1 MPAVILKKKPLYFSC
16 KKKLWNGTAEWEKDI
31 GIMMRNRIYWNNSN
45 NNMQKGIALATCMA
59 IVMGLLTGC
68 GKKNDLQIAASPDE
82 VQKGRYVETELSL
95 PEEWKD
101 KNISQIF
108 RSGDELHFLVAG
120 GPEGQVSLEEW
131 KLGEGDTLTEVT
143 KDWLKALPEG
153 KGLESS
159 DSFTLLQDTEGNQ
172 YLYGN
177 CYRDEESSSAHLWK
191 ETDGSALD
199 ITPQKWLEPMDMD
212 GYRFYDTPQYVTL
225 TEDELLV
232 GLSYFSLDVVLAQD
246 GSLVSSQ
253 ESDNLIDSGTLADN
267 KWVSAVGDTLY
278 LAQADE
284 QGSVNGLLQMQLD
297 GNNGAKAKGVIPFSQ
312 DSYSSA
318 YFSVLEDGTVYAA
331 DADGFFHCDAGDT
344 NWQKLLEGIDTSFSM
359 SDQWCRDIVALSDGS
374 VYAWFGSES
383 GDKIMIYRYDPDAV
397 TEVTEELTLYTV
409 EESFFLQQAAVQYHK
424 QHPEILIH
432 VDAAISMTDKY
443 SGNAD
448 YQQIYQDLN
457 TSLTSGNGPDLM
469 VMDHLK
475 LDTYA
480 SKGLLLDLQEILQPM
495 EEDGTLLSN
504 ITTAY
509 KEADGRR
516 YAVPLQFGLLLA
528 VGRDVHP
535 EEMSSMDAIAKAVSG
550 KTESYMGD
558 RTCGELVEEFYPLIV
573 DDILQ
578 NRQVNRDSLR
588 PWLEDLKKIADNCG
602 ILPSRKEGRAANIW
616 DLGSDVKLVL
626 QETDGFNQ
634 AMTPYAVAELLNAN
648 VVSVEN
654 AFYPKMVIGINSRS
668 EHVEIAKDFL
678 RFALS
683 EELQSVDTYEGF
695 PVNAKALE
703 TQAAA
708 DRSMAEA
715 YTTYDIDGSTAEFA
729 IKAYSEETANH
740 LMELC
745 KAATL
750 CLKEDTQIETSLTE
764 SLQAYLNGQASVEEA
779 MDAVEGSLKMY
790 LAE

>member
-191 ETDGSALD
+191 EADSSALD

-212 GYRFYDTPQYVTL
+212 GYRFYDTPQYVAL
-225 TEDELLV
+225 TEDGLLV

-253 ESDNLIDSGTLADN
+253 ESDSLTDSGSLSDN
-267 KWVSAVGDTLY
+267 QWVSAVGDTLY

-318 YFSVLEDGTVYAA
+318 YFSVLGDGTVYAA
-331 DADGFFHCDAGDT
+331 DADGFFRCDAGDT

-424 QHPEILIH
+424 QHPEVLIH

-509 KEADGRR
+509 QEADGRR

-528 VGRDVHP
+528 VGRDVQP

-715 YTTYDIDGSTAEFA
+715 YTTYDIDGSTVEFA
-729 IKAYSEETANH
+729 IKSYSEETANH
-740 LMELC
+740 LTELC
-745 KAATL
+745 RAATL

>member
-1 MPAVILKKKPLYFSC
+1 
-16 KKKLWNGTAEWEKDI
+16 
-31 GIMMRNRIYWNNSN
+31 
-45 NNMQKGIALATCMA
+45 MQKGIALATCMA

-120 GPEGQVSLEEW
+120 GSEGQTTLEEW

-153 KGLESS
+153 KDLENS
-159 DSFTLLQDTEGNQ
+159 DSFTLLQDAEGNQ

-191 ETDGSALD
+191 EVDGNALD

-225 TEDELLV
+225 TEDGLLV

-253 ESDNLIDSGTLADN
+253 ESDSLIDSGTLADN

-284 QGSVNGLLQMQLD
+284 QGNVNGLLQMQLD
-297 GNNGAKAKGVIPFSQ
+297 GSNGAKSKGEIPFSQ

-331 DADGFFHCDAGDT
+331 DADGFFRCDVGDT
-344 NWQKLLEGIDTSFSM
+344 NWQKLLQGIDTGFSL
-359 SDQWCRDIVALSDGS
+359 SDQWCRDIVALSDGG

-397 TEVTEELTLYTV
+397 IEVTEELTLYTV

-424 QHPEILIH
+424 QHPEVLIH

-509 KEADGRR
+509 EEADGTR

-528 VGRDVHP
+528 VGRDVQP
-535 EEMSSMDAIAKAVSG
+535 EEMSSMDAIAKTVSG
-550 KTESYMGD
+550 KTESYIGD

-626 QETDGFNQ
+626 QETDGFNE
-634 AMTPYAVAELLNAN
+634 AMMPYAVAELLNAN

-668 EHVEIAKDFL
+668 EHVETAKDFL

-708 DRSMAEA
+708 DRSKAEA
-715 YTTYDIDGSTAEFA
+715 YTTYDIDGSSVEFD
-729 IKAYSEETANH
+729 IKSYSEETANH

-745 KAATL
+745 RAATL

-764 SLQAYLNGQASVEEA
+764 SLQAYLNGQAGVEEA

>member
-212 GYRFYDTPQYVTL
+212 GYRFYDTPQYVAL
-225 TEDELLV
+225 TEDGLLV

-331 DADGFFHCDAGDT
+331 DADGFFRCDAGDT

-397 TEVTEELTLYTV
+397 IEVTEELTLYTV

-480 SKGLLLDLQEILQPM
+480 SKGLLLNLQEILQPM
-495 EEDGTLLSN
+495 EEDGSLLSN
-504 ITTAY
+504 ITKAY
-509 KEADGRR
+509 EETDGAR

-578 NRQVNRDSLR
+578 NRQVNRDTLR

-616 DLGSDVKLVL
+616 DLGSDVKLVF
-626 QETDGFNQ
+626 QETDGFNE
-634 AMTPYAVAELLNAN
+634 AMMPYAVAELLNAN
-648 VVSVEN
+648 VVSMEN

-668 EHVEIAKDFL
+668 EHVETAKDFL

-745 KAATL
+745 RAATL

-764 SLQAYLNGQASVEEA
+764 SLQAYLNGQAGVEEA

>member
-1 MPAVILKKKPLYFSC
+1 
-16 KKKLWNGTAEWEKDI
+16 
-31 GIMMRNRIYWNNSN
+31 
-45 NNMQKGIALATCMA
+45 MQKGIALATCMA

-120 GPEGQVSLEEW
+120 GSEGQTTLEEW

-153 KGLESS
+153 KDLENS
-159 DSFTLLQDTEGNQ
+159 DSFTLLQDAEGNQ

-191 ETDGSALD
+191 EVDGNALD

-225 TEDELLV
+225 TEDGLLV

-253 ESDNLIDSGTLADN
+253 ESDSLIDSGTLADN

-284 QGSVNGLLQMQLD
+284 QGNVNGLLQMQLD
-297 GNNGAKAKGVIPFSQ
+297 GSNGAKSKGEIPFSQ

-331 DADGFFHCDAGDT
+331 DADGFFRCDVGDT
-344 NWQKLLEGIDTSFSM
+344 NWQKLLQGIDTGFSL

-509 KEADGRR
+509 QEADGRR

-528 VGRDVHP
+528 VGRDVQP

-578 NRQVNRDSLR
+578 NRQVNRDTLH

-616 DLGSDVKLVL
+616 DLGSDVRLVL
-626 QETDGFNQ
+626 QETDGFNE
-634 AMTPYAVAELLNAN
+634 AMMPYAVAELLNAN
-648 VVSVEN
+648 VASMEN
-654 AFYPKMVIGINSRS
+654 AFYPKMIIGINSRS
-668 EHVEIAKDFL
+668 EHVETAKDFL

-715 YTTYDIDGSTAEFA
+715 YTTYDIDGSTVEFA
-729 IKAYSEETANH
+729 IKSYSEETANH

-745 KAATL
+745 QAATL

>member
-1 MPAVILKKKPLYFSC
+1 
-16 KKKLWNGTAEWEKDI
+16 
-31 GIMMRNRIYWNNSN
+31 
-45 NNMQKGIALATCMA
+45 MQKGIALATCMA

-120 GPEGQVSLEEW
+120 GTEGQVSLEEW
-131 KLGEGDTLTEVT
+131 MLGEGDTLTEVT

-153 KGLESS
+153 KDLENS
-159 DSFTLLQDTEGNQ
+159 DSFTLLQDAEGNQ

-191 ETDGSALD
+191 EADGNVLD
-199 ITPQKWLEPMDMD
+199 ITPQKWLEPIDMD
-212 GYRFYDTPQYVTL
+212 GYRFYDAPQYVTL
-225 TEDELLV
+225 TEDGLLV

-246 GSLVSSQ
+246 GSMVSSQ
-253 ESDNLIDSGTLADN
+253 ESDSLIDSGTLADN

-331 DADGFFHCDAGDT
+331 DADGFFRCDVGDT
-344 NWQKLLEGIDTSFSM
+344 NWQKLLQGIDTGFSL

-509 KEADGRR
+509 QEADGGR

-578 NRQVNRDSLR
+578 NRQVNRDTLH

-616 DLGSDVKLVL
+616 DLGSDVRLVL
-626 QETDGFNQ
+626 QETDGFNE
-634 AMTPYAVAELLNAN
+634 AMMPYAVADLLNAN
-648 VVSVEN
+648 VVSMEN
-654 AFYPKMVIGINSRS
+654 AFYPKMVLGINSRS
-668 EHVEIAKDFL
+668 EHVETAKDFL

-708 DRSMAEA
+708 DRSKAEA

-745 KAATL
+745 RAATL

-779 MDAVEGSLKMY
+779 MDTVEGSLKMY

>member
-1 MPAVILKKKPLYFSC
+1 
-16 KKKLWNGTAEWEKDI
+16 
-31 GIMMRNRIYWNNSN
+31 
-45 NNMQKGIALATCMA
+45 MQKGIALATCMA

-120 GPEGQVSLEEW
+120 GSEGQTTLEEW

-153 KGLESS
+153 KDLENS
-159 DSFTLLQDTEGNQ
+159 DSFTLLQDAEGNQ

-191 ETDGSALD
+191 EVDGNALD

-225 TEDELLV
+225 TEDGLLV

-246 GSLVSSQ
+246 GSMVSSQ
-253 ESDNLIDSGTLADN
+253 ESDSLIDSGTLADN

-578 NRQVNRDSLR
+578 NRQVNRDTLH

-616 DLGSDVKLVL
+616 DLGSDVRLVL
-626 QETDGFNQ
+626 QETDGFNE
-634 AMTPYAVAELLNAN
+634 AMMPYAVAELLNAN
-648 VVSVEN
+648 VVSMEN

-668 EHVEIAKDFL
+668 EHVETAKEFL

-745 KAATL
+745 RAATL

-779 MDAVEGSLKMY
+779 MDTVEGSLKMY

>member
-212 GYRFYDTPQYVTL
+212 GYRFYDTPQYVAL
-225 TEDELLV
+225 TEDGLLV

-253 ESDNLIDSGTLADN
+253 ESDSLTDSGSLSDN
-267 KWVSAVGDTLY
+267 QWVSAVGDTLY

-297 GNNGAKAKGVIPFSQ
+297 GNNGAKAKEVLPFSQ

-318 YFSVLEDGTVYAA
+318 YFSVLGDGTVYAA
-331 DADGFFHCDAGDT
+331 DADGFFRCDAGDT
-344 NWQKLLEGIDTSFSM
+344 NWQKLLQGIDTGFSL

-480 SKGLLLDLQEILQPM
+480 SKGLLLDLQEVLQPM

-509 KEADGRR
+509 KEADGTR

-528 VGRDVHP
+528 VGRDVQP
-535 EEMSSMDAIAKAVSG
+535 EEMSSMDAIAKAISG

-715 YTTYDIDGSTAEFA
+715 YTTYDIDGTSAEFV
-729 IKAYSEETANH
+729 IKSYSEETAKQ

>member
-1 MPAVILKKKPLYFSC
+1 
-16 KKKLWNGTAEWEKDI
+16 
-31 GIMMRNRIYWNNSN
+31 
-45 NNMQKGIALATCMA
+45 MQKGIALATCMA

-120 GPEGQVSLEEW
+120 GSEGQTTLEEW

-153 KGLESS
+153 KDLENS
-159 DSFTLLQDTEGNQ
+159 DSFTLLQDAEGNQ

-191 ETDGSALD
+191 EVDGNALD

-225 TEDELLV
+225 TEDGLLV

-253 ESDNLIDSGTLADN
+253 ESDSLIDSGTLADN

-284 QGSVNGLLQMQLD
+284 QGNVNGLLQMQLD
-297 GNNGAKAKGVIPFSQ
+297 GSNGAKSKGEIPFSQ

-331 DADGFFHCDAGDT
+331 DADGFFRCDVGDT
-344 NWQKLLEGIDTSFSM
+344 NWQKLLQGIDTGFSL

-504 ITTAY
+504 ITTTY
-509 KEADGRR
+509 QEADGRR

-528 VGRDVHP
+528 VGRDVQP

-578 NRQVNRDSLR
+578 NRQVNRDTLH

-616 DLGSDVKLVL
+616 DLGSDVRLVL
-626 QETDGFNQ
+626 QETDGFNE
-634 AMTPYAVAELLNAN
+634 AMMPYAVAELLNAN
-648 VVSVEN
+648 VVSMEN
-654 AFYPKMVIGINSRS
+654 AFYPKMVLGINSRS
-668 EHVEIAKDFL
+668 EHVETAKEFL

-745 KAATL
+745 RAATL

-779 MDAVEGSLKMY
+779 MDTVEGSLKMY

>member
-1 MPAVILKKKPLYFSC
+1 
-16 KKKLWNGTAEWEKDI
+16 
-31 GIMMRNRIYWNNSN
+31 
-45 NNMQKGIALATCMA
+45 MQKGIALATCMA

-68 GKKNDLQIAASPDE
+68 GNKNDLQIAASPDE

-120 GPEGQVSLEEW
+120 GTEGQVSLEEW
-131 KLGEGDTLTEVT
+131 MLGEGDTLTEVT

-153 KGLESS
+153 KDLENS
-159 DSFTLLQDTEGNQ
+159 DSFTLLQDAEGNQ

-191 ETDGSALD
+191 KVDGNALD

-225 TEDELLV
+225 TEDGLLV

-246 GSLVSSQ
+246 GSMVSSQ
-253 ESDNLIDSGTLADN
+253 ESDSLIDSGTLADN

-397 TEVTEELTLYTV
+397 IEVTEELTLYTV

-424 QHPEILIH
+424 QHPEVLIH

-509 KEADGRR
+509 QEADGRR

-528 VGRDVHP
+528 VGRDVQP

-578 NRQVNRDSLR
+578 NRQVNRDTLH

-616 DLGSDVKLVL
+616 DLGSDVRLVL
-626 QETDGFNQ
+626 QETDGFNE
-634 AMTPYAVAELLNAN
+634 AMMPYAVAELLNAN
-648 VVSVEN
+648 VVSMEN

-668 EHVEIAKDFL
+668 EHVETAKEFL

-729 IKAYSEETANH
+729 IKSYSEETANH

-764 SLQAYLNGQASVEEA
+764 SLQAYLNGQAGVEEA

>member
-1 MPAVILKKKPLYFSC
+1 
-16 KKKLWNGTAEWEKDI
+16 
-31 GIMMRNRIYWNNSN
+31 
-45 NNMQKGIALATCMA
+45 MQKGIALATCMA

-120 GPEGQVSLEEW
+120 GSEGQTTLEEW

-153 KGLESS
+153 KDLENS
-159 DSFTLLQDTEGNQ
+159 DSFTLLQDAEGNQ

-191 ETDGSALD
+191 EVDGNALD
-199 ITPQKWLEPMDMD
+199 ITPQKWLEPIDMD
-212 GYRFYDTPQYVTL
+212 GYRFYDAPQYVTL
-225 TEDELLV
+225 TEDGLLV

-246 GSLVSSQ
+246 GSMVSSQ
-253 ESDNLIDSGTLADN
+253 ESDSLIDSGTLADN

-509 KEADGRR
+509 QEADGRR

-528 VGRDVHP
+528 VGRDVQP

-578 NRQVNRDSLR
+578 NRQVNRDTLH

-616 DLGSDVKLVL
+616 DLGSDVRLVL
-626 QETDGFNQ
+626 QETDGFNE
-634 AMTPYAVAELLNAN
+634 AMMPYAVAELLNAN
-648 VVSVEN
+648 VVSMEN

-668 EHVEIAKDFL
+668 EHVETAKEFL

-745 KAATL
+745 RAATL

>member
-1 MPAVILKKKPLYFSC
+1 
-16 KKKLWNGTAEWEKDI
+16 
-31 GIMMRNRIYWNNSN
+31 
-45 NNMQKGIALATCMA
+45 MQKGIALATCMA

-120 GPEGQVSLEEW
+120 GTEGQVSLEEW
-131 KLGEGDTLTEVT
+131 MLGEGDTLTEVT

-153 KGLESS
+153 KDLENS
-159 DSFTLLQDTEGNQ
+159 DSFTLLQDAEGNQ

-191 ETDGSALD
+191 ETDGNALD
-199 ITPQKWLEPMDMD
+199 ITPQKWLEPIDMD
-212 GYRFYDTPQYVTL
+212 GYRFYDAPQYVTL
-225 TEDELLV
+225 TEDGLLV

-246 GSLVSSQ
+246 GSMVSSQ
-253 ESDNLIDSGTLADN
+253 ESDSLIDSGTLADN

-331 DADGFFHCDAGDT
+331 DADGFFRCDVGDT
-344 NWQKLLEGIDTSFSM
+344 NWQKLLQGIDTGFSL

-397 TEVTEELTLYTV
+397 IEVTEELTLYTV

-424 QHPEILIH
+424 QHPEVLIH

-509 KEADGRR
+509 EEADGRR

-578 NRQVNRDSLR
+578 NRQVNRDTLH

-616 DLGSDVKLVL
+616 DLGSDVRLVL
-626 QETDGFNQ
+626 QETDGFNE
-634 AMTPYAVAELLNAN
+634 AMMPYAVADLLNAN
-648 VVSVEN
+648 VVSMEN
-654 AFYPKMVIGINSRS
+654 AFYPKMVLGINSRS
-668 EHVEIAKDFL
+668 EHVETAKEFL
-678 RFALS
+678 HFALS

-745 KAATL
+745 RAATL

-764 SLQAYLNGQASVEEA
+764 SLQAYLNGQAGVEEA

>member
-212 GYRFYDTPQYVTL
+212 GYRFYDTPQYVAL
-225 TEDELLV
+225 TEDGLLV

-253 ESDNLIDSGTLADN
+253 ESDSLTDSGSLSDN
-267 KWVSAVGDTLY
+267 QWVSAVGDTLY

-318 YFSVLEDGTVYAA
+318 YFSVLGDGTVYAA
-331 DADGFFHCDAGDT
+331 DADGFFRCDAGDT

-424 QHPEILIH
+424 QHPEVLIH

-480 SKGLLLDLQEILQPM
+480 SKGLLLNLQEILQPM

-509 KEADGRR
+509 EEADGRR

-528 VGRDVHP
+528 VGRDVQP

-578 NRQVNRDSLR
+578 NRQVNRDTLR

-654 AFYPKMVIGINSRS
+654 AFYPKMVIGINSQS

-745 KAATL
+745 RAATL

-764 SLQAYLNGQASVEEA
+764 SLQAYLQGQASVEEA

>member
-1 MPAVILKKKPLYFSC
+1 
-16 KKKLWNGTAEWEKDI
+16 
-31 GIMMRNRIYWNNSN
+31 
-45 NNMQKGIALATCMA
+45 
-59 IVMGLLTGC
+59 
-68 GKKNDLQIAASPDE
+68 
-82 VQKGRYVETELSL
+82 
-95 PEEWKD
+95 
-101 KNISQIF
+101 
-108 RSGDELHFLVAG
+108 
-120 GPEGQVSLEEW
+120 
-131 KLGEGDTLTEVT
+131 
-143 KDWLKALPEG
+143 
-153 KGLESS
+153 
-159 DSFTLLQDTEGNQ
+159 
-172 YLYGN
+172 
-177 CYRDEESSSAHLWK
+177 
-191 ETDGSALD
+191 
-199 ITPQKWLEPMDMD
+199 
-212 GYRFYDTPQYVTL
+212 
-225 TEDELLV
+225 
-232 GLSYFSLDVVLAQD
+232 
-246 GSLVSSQ
+246 
-253 ESDNLIDSGTLADN
+253 
-267 KWVSAVGDTLY
+267 
-278 LAQADE
+278 
-284 QGSVNGLLQMQLD
+284 
-297 GNNGAKAKGVIPFSQ
+297 
-312 DSYSSA
+312 
-318 YFSVLEDGTVYAA
+318 
-331 DADGFFHCDAGDT
+331 
-344 NWQKLLEGIDTSFSM
+344 
-359 SDQWCRDIVALSDGS
+359 
-374 VYAWFGSES
+374 
-383 GDKIMIYRYDPDAV
+383 MIYRYDPDAV

-509 KEADGRR
+509 QEADGRR

-528 VGRDVHP
+528 VGRDVQP

-648 VVSVEN
+648 VVSVEMH
-654 AFYPKMVIGINSRS
+654 FIRRWS
-668 EHVEIAKDFL
+668 
-678 RFALS
+678 
-683 EELQSVDTYEGF
+683 
-695 PVNAKALE
+695 LE
-703 TQAAA
+703 
-708 DRSMAEA
+708 
-715 YTTYDIDGSTAEFA
+715 STAGVNTWRSQRISCGLLCPKNCRA
-729 IKAYSEETANH
+729 WIPMRDSLSMQKRWRRRLQQTAAWRKPIPP
-740 LMELC
+740 MISTAVPQSSPS
-745 KAATL
+745 KPTL
-750 CLKEDTQIETSLTE
+750 RRPQTI
-764 SLQAYLNGQASVEEA
+764 
-779 MDAVEGSLKMY
+779 
-790 LAE
+790 

>member
-212 GYRFYDTPQYVTL
+212 GYRFYDAPQYVTL
-225 TEDELLV
+225 TEDGLLV

-246 GSLVSSQ
+246 GSMVSSQ
-253 ESDNLIDSGTLADN
+253 ESDSLIDSGTLADN

-331 DADGFFHCDAGDT
+331 DADGFFRCDVGDT

-397 TEVTEELTLYTV
+397 IEVTEELTLYTV

-424 QHPEILIH
+424 QHPEVLIH

-480 SKGLLLDLQEILQPM
+480 SKGLLLNLQEILQPM

-509 KEADGRR
+509 QEADGRR

-528 VGRDVHP
+528 VGRDVQP
-535 EEMSSMDAIAKAVSG
+535 KEMSSMDAIAKAVSG
-550 KTESYMGD
+550 KAESYMGD
-558 RTCGELVEEFYPLIV
+558 RTCGELVEAFYPLIV

-578 NRQVNRDSLR
+578 NRQVNRDTLR
-588 PWLEDLKKIADNCG
+588 AWLEDLKKIADNCG

-626 QETDGFNQ
+626 QETDGFNE
-634 AMTPYAVAELLNAN
+634 AMMPYAVAELLNAN

-703 TQAAA
+703 MQAAA

>member
-1 MPAVILKKKPLYFSC
+1 
-16 KKKLWNGTAEWEKDI
+16 
-31 GIMMRNRIYWNNSN
+31 
-45 NNMQKGIALATCMA
+45 MQKGIALATCMA

-212 GYRFYDTPQYVTL
+212 GYRFYDTPQYVAL
-225 TEDELLV
+225 TEDGLLV

-253 ESDNLIDSGTLADN
+253 ESDSLTDSGSLSDN
-267 KWVSAVGDTLY
+267 QWVSAVGDTLY

-318 YFSVLEDGTVYAA
+318 YFSVLGDGTVYAA
-331 DADGFFHCDAGDT
+331 DADGFFRCDAGDT

-424 QHPEILIH
+424 QHPEVLIH

-504 ITTAY
+504 ITTVY
-509 KEADGRR
+509 QEADGRR

-528 VGRDVHP
+528 VGRDVQP

-578 NRQVNRDSLR
+578 NRQVNRDTLR

>member
-1 MPAVILKKKPLYFSC
+1 MEH
-16 KKKLWNGTAEWEKDI
+16 TAEWEKGI
-31 GIMMRNRIYWNNSN
+31 GIKMQNRIYWNNSN

-120 GPEGQVSLEEW
+120 GSEGQTTLEEW

-153 KGLESS
+153 KDLENS
-159 DSFTLLQDTEGNQ
+159 DSFTLLQDAEGNQ

-191 ETDGSALD
+191 EVDGNALD

-225 TEDELLV
+225 TEDGLLV

-253 ESDNLIDSGTLADN
+253 ESDSLIDSGTLADN

-284 QGSVNGLLQMQLD
+284 QGNVNGLLQMQLD
-297 GNNGAKAKGVIPFSQ
+297 GSNGAKSKGEIPFSQ

-331 DADGFFHCDAGDT
+331 DADGFFRCDVGDT
-344 NWQKLLEGIDTSFSM
+344 NWQKLLQGIDTGFSL

-509 KEADGRR
+509 QEADGRR

-528 VGRDVHP
+528 VGRDVQP

-578 NRQVNRDSLR
+578 NRQVNRDTLH

-616 DLGSDVKLVL
+616 DLGSDVRLVL
-626 QETDGFNQ
+626 QETDGFNE
-634 AMTPYAVAELLNAN
+634 AMMPYAVAELLNAN
-648 VVSVEN
+648 VVSMEN
-654 AFYPKMVIGINSRS
+654 AFYPKMVLGINSRS
-668 EHVEIAKDFL
+668 EHVETAKEFL

-745 KAATL
+745 RAATL

-779 MDAVEGSLKMY
+779 MDTVEGSLKMY

>member
-1 MPAVILKKKPLYFSC
+1 MQ
-16 KKKLWNGTAEWEKDI
+16 
-31 GIMMRNRIYWNNSN
+31 NRIYWNNSN

-120 GPEGQVSLEEW
+120 GSEGQTTLEEW

-143 KDWLKALPEG
+143 KDWLKAFPEG
-153 KGLESS
+153 KDLENS
-159 DSFTLLQDTEGNQ
+159 DSFTLLQDAEGNQ

-191 ETDGSALD
+191 EVDGNALD

-225 TEDELLV
+225 TEDGLLV

-246 GSLVSSQ
+246 GSMVSSQ
-253 ESDNLIDSGTLADN
+253 ESDSLIDSGTLADN

-344 NWQKLLEGIDTSFSM
+344 NWQKLLQGIDTGFSL

-397 TEVTEELTLYTV
+397 IEVTEELTLYTV

-424 QHPEILIH
+424 QHPEVLIH

-480 SKGLLLDLQEILQPM
+480 SKGLLFNLQEILQPM
-495 EEDGTLLSN
+495 EEEGTLLSN

-509 KEADGRR
+509 EEADGGR

-578 NRQVNRDSLR
+578 NRQVNRDTLH

-616 DLGSDVKLVL
+616 DLGSDVRLVL
-626 QETDGFNQ
+626 QETDGFNE
-634 AMTPYAVAELLNAN
+634 AMMPYAVAELLNAN
-648 VVSVEN
+648 VVSMEN

-668 EHVEIAKDFL
+668 EHVETAKEFL

-745 KAATL
+745 RAATL

>member
-1 MPAVILKKKPLYFSC
+1 
-16 KKKLWNGTAEWEKDI
+16 
-31 GIMMRNRIYWNNSN
+31 
-45 NNMQKGIALATCMA
+45 
-59 IVMGLLTGC
+59 
-68 GKKNDLQIAASPDE
+68 
-82 VQKGRYVETELSL
+82 
-95 PEEWKD
+95 
-101 KNISQIF
+101 
-108 RSGDELHFLVAG
+108 
-120 GPEGQVSLEEW
+120 
-131 KLGEGDTLTEVT
+131 
-143 KDWLKALPEG
+143 
-153 KGLESS
+153 
-159 DSFTLLQDTEGNQ
+159 
-172 YLYGN
+172 
-177 CYRDEESSSAHLWK
+177 
-191 ETDGSALD
+191 
-199 ITPQKWLEPMDMD
+199 
-212 GYRFYDTPQYVTL
+212 
-225 TEDELLV
+225 
-232 GLSYFSLDVVLAQD
+232 
-246 GSLVSSQ
+246 
-253 ESDNLIDSGTLADN
+253 
-267 KWVSAVGDTLY
+267 
-278 LAQADE
+278 
-284 QGSVNGLLQMQLD
+284 
-297 GNNGAKAKGVIPFSQ
+297 
-312 DSYSSA
+312 
-318 YFSVLEDGTVYAA
+318 
-331 DADGFFHCDAGDT
+331 
-344 NWQKLLEGIDTSFSM
+344 
-359 SDQWCRDIVALSDGS
+359 
-374 VYAWFGSES
+374 
-383 GDKIMIYRYDPDAV
+383 MIYRYDPDAV

-424 QHPEILIH
+424 QHPEVLIH

-448 YQQIYQDLN
+448 YQQIYQNLN

-480 SKGLLLDLQEILQPM
+480 SKGLLFDLQEILQPM
-495 EEDGTLLSN
+495 EEDGSLLPN

-509 KEADGRR
+509 QEADGTR

-528 VGRDVHP
+528 VGRDVQP
-535 EEMSSMDAIAKAVSG
+535 EEMSSMDTIAKTVSG

-578 NRQVNRDSLR
+578 NRQVDRDTLR

-626 QETDGFNQ
+626 QETDGFNE
-634 AMTPYAVAELLNAN
+634 AMMPYAVAELLNAN

-668 EHVEIAKDFL
+668 EHVETAKEFL

-745 KAATL
+745 RAATL

>member
-1 MPAVILKKKPLYFSC
+1 MGSEMCIRDS
-16 KKKLWNGTAEWEKDI
+16 GTAEWEKDI

-212 GYRFYDTPQYVTL
+212 GYRFYDTPQYVAL
-225 TEDELLV
+225 TEDGLLV

-578 NRQVNRDSLR
+578 NRQVNRDTLR

-616 DLGSDVKLVL
+616 DLGSDVRLVL
-626 QETDGFNQ
+626 QETDGFNE
-634 AMTPYAVAELLNAN
+634 AMMPYAVAELLNAN
-648 VVSVEN
+648 VVSMEN

-668 EHVEIAKDFL
+668 EHVETAKDFL

-729 IKAYSEETANH
+729 IKSYSEETANH

-745 KAATL
+745 RAATL

-764 SLQAYLNGQASVEEA
+764 SLQAYLNGQAGVEEA

>member
-1 MPAVILKKKPLYFSC
+1 MQ
-16 KKKLWNGTAEWEKDI
+16 
-31 GIMMRNRIYWNNSN
+31 NRIYWNNSN

-120 GPEGQVSLEEW
+120 GSEGQTTLEEW

-153 KGLESS
+153 KDLENS
-159 DSFTLLQDTEGNQ
+159 DSFTLLQDAEGNQ

-191 ETDGSALD
+191 EVDGNALD

-225 TEDELLV
+225 TEDGLLV

-253 ESDNLIDSGTLADN
+253 ESDSLIDSGTLADN

-284 QGSVNGLLQMQLD
+284 QGNVNGLLQMQLD
-297 GNNGAKAKGVIPFSQ
+297 GSNGAKSKGEIPFSQ

-331 DADGFFHCDAGDT
+331 DADGFFRCDVGDT
-344 NWQKLLEGIDTSFSM
+344 NWQKLLQGIDTGFSL

-509 KEADGRR
+509 QEADGRR

-528 VGRDVHP
+528 VGRDVQP

-578 NRQVNRDSLR
+578 NRQVNRDTLH

-616 DLGSDVKLVL
+616 DLGSDVRLVL
-626 QETDGFNQ
+626 QETDGFNE
-634 AMTPYAVAELLNAN
+634 AMMPYAVADLLNAN
-648 VVSVEN
+648 VVSMEN
-654 AFYPKMVIGINSRS
+654 AFYPKMVLGINSRS
-668 EHVEIAKDFL
+668 EHVETAKDFL

-708 DRSMAEA
+708 DRSKAEA

-745 KAATL
+745 RAATL

>member
-1 MPAVILKKKPLYFSC
+1 
-16 KKKLWNGTAEWEKDI
+16 
-31 GIMMRNRIYWNNSN
+31 MRNRNYFNN
-45 NNMQKGIALATCMA
+45 NNMQKGIALTTCMA

-68 GKKNDLQIAASPDE
+68 GNKNDLQIQTSPE
-82 VQKGRYVETELSL
+82 EAQKGRYVEKELSL

-101 KNISQIF
+101 KSISQIF
-108 RSGDELHFLVAG
+108 RSDDELHFLVAG
-120 GPEGQVSLEEW
+120 GAEGQVSLEEW

-212 GYRFYDTPQYVTL
+212 GYRFFDTPQYVTL
-225 TEDELLV
+225 TEDGLLV

-253 ESDNLIDSGTLADN
+253 ESDSLTDSGSLSDN
-267 KWVSAVGDTLY
+267 QWVSVAGDTLY

-318 YFSVLEDGTVYAA
+318 YFSVLGDGTVYAA
-331 DADGFFHCDAGDT
+331 DADGFFRCDVGDT
-344 NWQKLLEGIDTSFSM
+344 NWQKLLQGVDTGFSL

-424 QHPEILIH
+424 QHPEVLIH

-480 SKGLLLDLQEILQPM
+480 SKGLLLNLQEILQPM
-495 EEDGTLLSN
+495 EEADGTLLSN

-509 KEADGRR
+509 EEADGTR

-528 VGRDVHP
+528 VGRDVQP

-550 KTESYMGD
+550 KTESYLGD

-578 NRQVNRDSLR
+578 NRQVNRDTLR

-626 QETDGFNQ
+626 QETDGFNE
-634 AMTPYAVAELLNAN
+634 AMMPYAVAELLNAN
-648 VVSVEN
+648 VVSMEN

-668 EHVEIAKDFL
+668 EHVETAKEFL

-729 IKAYSEETANH
+729 IKSYSEETANH

-745 KAATL
+745 QAATL

-764 SLQAYLNGQASVEEA
+764 SLQAYLNGQASVEET

>member
-1 MPAVILKKKPLYFSC
+1 MQ
-16 KKKLWNGTAEWEKDI
+16 
-31 GIMMRNRIYWNNSN
+31 NRIYWNNSN

-120 GPEGQVSLEEW
+120 GTEGQVSLEEW
-131 KLGEGDTLTEVT
+131 MLGEGDTLTEVT

-153 KGLESS
+153 KDLENS
-159 DSFTLLQDTEGNQ
+159 DSFTLLQDAEGNQ

-191 ETDGSALD
+191 ETDGNALD
-199 ITPQKWLEPMDMD
+199 ITPQKWLEPIDMD
-212 GYRFYDTPQYVTL
+212 GYRFYDAPQYVTL
-225 TEDELLV
+225 TEDGLLV

-246 GSLVSSQ
+246 GSMVSSQ
-253 ESDNLIDSGTLADN
+253 ESDSLIDSGTLADN

-331 DADGFFHCDAGDT
+331 DADGFFRCDVGDT
-344 NWQKLLEGIDTSFSM
+344 NWQKLLQGIDTGFSL

-397 TEVTEELTLYTV
+397 IEVTEELTLYTV

-424 QHPEILIH
+424 QHPEVLIH

-509 KEADGRR
+509 EEADGRR

-578 NRQVNRDSLR
+578 NRQVNRDTLH

-616 DLGSDVKLVL
+616 DLGSDVRLVL
-626 QETDGFNQ
+626 QETDGFNE
-634 AMTPYAVAELLNAN
+634 AMMPYAVADLLNAN
-648 VVSVEN
+648 VVSMEN
-654 AFYPKMVIGINSRS
+654 AFYPKMVLGINSRS
-668 EHVEIAKDFL
+668 EHVETAKEFL
-678 RFALS
+678 HFALS

-745 KAATL
+745 RAATL

-764 SLQAYLNGQASVEEA
+764 SLQAYLNGQAGVEEA

>member
-1 MPAVILKKKPLYFSC
+1 
-16 KKKLWNGTAEWEKDI
+16 
-31 GIMMRNRIYWNNSN
+31 MRNRIYWNNSN

-212 GYRFYDTPQYVTL
+212 GYRFYDTPQYVAL
-225 TEDELLV
+225 TEDGLLV

-253 ESDNLIDSGTLADN
+253 ESDSLTDSGSLSDN
-267 KWVSAVGDTLY
+267 QWVSAVGDTLY

-318 YFSVLEDGTVYAA
+318 YFSVLGDGTVYAA
-331 DADGFFHCDAGDT
+331 DADGFFRCDAGDT

-480 SKGLLLDLQEILQPM
+480 SKGLLLDLQEVLQPM

-509 KEADGRR
+509 KEADGTR

-528 VGRDVHP
+528 VGRDVQP

>member
-1 MPAVILKKKPLYFSC
+1 M
-16 KKKLWNGTAEWEKDI
+16 E
-31 GIMMRNRIYWNNSN
+31 NNYETVCLC
-45 NNMQKGIALATCMA
+45 ALNS
-59 IVMGLLTGC
+59 IFGYEPRV
-68 GKKNDLQIAASPDE
+68 AS
-82 VQKGRYVETELSL
+82 
-95 PEEWKD
+95 
-101 KNISQIF
+101 
-108 RSGDELHFLVAG
+108 
-120 GPEGQVSLEEW
+120 
-131 KLGEGDTLTEVT
+131 
-143 KDWLKALPEG
+143 ALIEN
-153 KGLESS
+153 L
-159 DSFTLLQDTEGNQ
+159 
-172 YLYGN
+172 
-177 CYRDEESSSAHLWK
+177 
-191 ETDGSALD
+191 GSA
-199 ITPQKWLEPMDMD
+199 
-212 GYRFYDTPQYVTL
+212 
-225 TEDELLV
+225 
-232 GLSYFSLDVVLAQD
+232 
-246 GSLVSSQ
+246 
-253 ESDNLIDSGTLADN
+253 
-267 KWVSAVGDTLY
+267 SAVFEMSD
-278 LAQADE
+278 ADKDAVFGPYSKYRGKIVKKDLDAAE
-284 QGSVNGLLQMQLD
+284 AVLQRLRR
-297 GNNGAKAKGVIPFSQ
+297 
-312 DSYSSA
+312 
-318 YFSVLEDGTVYAA
+318 DGTVFVGITSDEYPKRLKGCE
-331 DADGFFHCDAGDT
+331 DAPLGIFVRSDSPVERIFAGT
-344 NWQKLLEGIDTSFSM
+344 EHYVAVVGTREITPYGE
-359 SDQWCRDIVALSDGS
+359 QWCRDIVALSDGS

-397 TEVTEELTLYTV
+397 IEVTEELTLYTV

-509 KEADGRR
+509 KEADGTR

-528 VGRDVHP
+528 VGRDVQP

-578 NRQVNRDSLR
+578 NRQVNRDTLR

-626 QETDGFNQ
+626 QETDGFNE
-634 AMTPYAVAELLNAN
+634 AMMPYAVAELLNAN
-648 VVSVEN
+648 VVSMEN

-668 EHVEIAKDFL
+668 EHVETAKDFL

-729 IKAYSEETANH
+729 IKSYSEETANH

-745 KAATL
+745 RAATL

>member
-1 MPAVILKKKPLYFSC
+1 M
-16 KKKLWNGTAEWEKDI
+16 
-31 GIMMRNRIYWNNSN
+31 
-45 NNMQKGIALATCMA
+45 
-59 IVMGLLTGC
+59 
-68 GKKNDLQIAASPDE
+68 
-82 VQKGRYVETELSL
+82 
-95 PEEWKD
+95 
-101 KNISQIF
+101 
-108 RSGDELHFLVAG
+108 AG
-120 GPEGQVSLEEW
+120 GSEGQTTLEEW

-153 KGLESS
+153 KDLENS
-159 DSFTLLQDTEGNQ
+159 DSFTLLQDAEGNQ

-191 ETDGSALD
+191 EVDGNALD

-225 TEDELLV
+225 TEDGLLV

-246 GSLVSSQ
+246 GSMVSSQ
-253 ESDNLIDSGTLADN
+253 ESDSLIDSGTLADN

-578 NRQVNRDSLR
+578 NRQVNRDTLH

-616 DLGSDVKLVL
+616 DLGSDVRLVL
-626 QETDGFNQ
+626 QETDGFNE
-634 AMTPYAVAELLNAN
+634 AMMPYAVAELLNAN
-648 VVSVEN
+648 VVSMEN

-668 EHVEIAKDFL
+668 EHVETAKEFL

-745 KAATL
+745 RAATL

-779 MDAVEGSLKMY
+779 MDTVEGSLKMY

>member
-1 MPAVILKKKPLYFSC
+1 
-16 KKKLWNGTAEWEKDI
+16 
-31 GIMMRNRIYWNNSN
+31 
-45 NNMQKGIALATCMA
+45 MQKGIALATCMA

-120 GPEGQVSLEEW
+120 GSEGQTTLEEW

-153 KGLESS
+153 KDLENS
-159 DSFTLLQDTEGNQ
+159 DSFTLLQDAEGNQ

-191 ETDGSALD
+191 EVDGNALD

-225 TEDELLV
+225 TEDGLLV

-253 ESDNLIDSGTLADN
+253 ESDSLIDSGTLADN

-284 QGSVNGLLQMQLD
+284 QGNVNGLLQMQLD
-297 GNNGAKAKGVIPFSQ
+297 GSNGAKSKGEIPFSQ

-331 DADGFFHCDAGDT
+331 DADGFFRCDVGDT
-344 NWQKLLEGIDTSFSM
+344 NWQKLLQGIDTGFSL

-509 KEADGRR
+509 QEADGKR

-528 VGRDVHP
+528 VGRDVQP

-578 NRQVNRDSLR
+578 NRQVNRDTLH

-616 DLGSDVKLVL
+616 DLGSDVRLVL
-626 QETDGFNQ
+626 QETDGFNE
-634 AMTPYAVAELLNAN
+634 AMMPYAVAELLNAN
-648 VVSVEN
+648 VVSMEN
-654 AFYPKMVIGINSRS
+654 AFYPKMVLGINSRS
-668 EHVEIAKDFL
+668 EHVETAKEFL

-745 KAATL
+745 RAATL

-779 MDAVEGSLKMY
+779 MDTVEGSLKMY